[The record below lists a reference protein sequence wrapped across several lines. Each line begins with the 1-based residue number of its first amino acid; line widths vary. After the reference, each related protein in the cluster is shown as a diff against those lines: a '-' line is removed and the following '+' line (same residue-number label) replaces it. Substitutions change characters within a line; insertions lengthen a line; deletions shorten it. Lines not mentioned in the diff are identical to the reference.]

1 MRFLAKTFCA
11 TLLVLAL
18 LAPANAGMRLHG
30 STASAPPTT
39 QSGAQEDFGLYTEF
53 VPANF
58 IDVLKAGYFFF
69 GGGATPG
76 TAAMDSN
83 GYPTRSF
90 TGTVY
95 LINDQT
101 QWTGVP
107 YVVTWSSGTQ
117 LQLAFSSASSC
128 SVSGTGGSF
137 TGCISGGGVTL
148 TIDGT
153 GAGSM
158 TFTPGSVLTMQFPG
172 TGTYGAANTAAL
184 TLMRVSDVSTYAAYA
199 VAGNIAGAITPEF
212 LTVLQ
217 GMHMKTMR
225 TMAWD
230 NTNDTNQTQWRY
242 RSPPSAMSWNYHY
255 PLGTWSGG
263 AGSAGAITGTDIYS
277 AALAPDQSTGA
288 WTQGETFMGSV
299 TNASSPVINVS
310 FASNN
315 GAGLCR
321 LTVNSTTTLT
331 TGQSVWVSGLLDT
344 SFNSLAACNGVFT
357 ITVVGG
363 TLVDLQGT
371 TFSGTYGSSG
381 WVGVQTLAVTG
392 KTGPKF
398 IGSLQAYPPGAN
410 YDQGIQ
416 PGIGTFVYDSILD
429 KVLYTNNGIMTSVPI
444 ETNVSIA
451 NQIGANLW
459 SNIPAMADDN
469 YVTQWATGALG
480 LNSNLYF
487 MPEYGNEVWNSQF
500 TGTQWAQAR
509 GFAFGFP
516 GLSNRAVYGYYG
528 LRVRQ
533 AMGNLIPAVWSSRMS
548 KLRRTLMVQAYS
560 DGPTNELYRMSGS
573 DLAPSGT
580 STGIGNSVYDAFT
593 GSANYT
599 TAPNRPV
606 DVVETMGY
614 AAYTTGTNLSD
625 QGLNGGLTASAMNAP
640 ILQTWAT
647 ALAANP
653 NDPTTLASIDNDQS
667 QGTTYTQT
675 YSVSCPVGA
684 STFTV
689 TGHGFTN
696 FFESILFTVSGGTI
710 CNGLTAN
717 IAYCP
722 INITTNTFQ
731 VAAYNSDGTCG
742 SSAISVTPGTGSVTV
757 GAVPQGNVLAV
768 LEAIIFPRWETVAA
782 FYDSSR
788 PSGMAPLRVEQYEGA
803 SEPVVPS
810 ASALTA
816 LGVLVPAGTGTGAA
830 ANAALVNGLNAWKN
844 TYGSSFILYDFGLFE
859 AFSHSKTPSNF
870 VILGA
875 YSPTNPYG
883 IVNGSLPN
891 STVYG
896 GYNGFAAFVGVP

>member
-1 MRFLAKTFCA
+1 MSFLKNMAFC
-11 TLLVLAL
+11 L
-18 LAPANAGMRLHG
+18 LAALFLSAPVDATMRLHG
-30 STASAPPTT
+30 STTSTPTV
-39 QSGAQEDFGLYTEF
+39 QSGAQQDFGLFTEF

-58 IDVLKAGYFFF
+58 IDVLKTGYYFWS
-69 GGGATPG
+69 GGATPG
-76 TAAMDSN
+76 TAALDSN
-83 GYPTRSF
+83 GYPTQSF
-90 TGTVY
+90 TGTIF

-107 YVVTWSSGTQ
+107 YVLSWTSGTQ
-117 LQLAFSSASSC
+117 LQIAMSAASSC
-128 SVSGTGGSF
+128 SLSGTGGSI
-137 TGCISGGGVTL
+137 TGCTGGGFTL
-148 TIDGT
+148 TINGT
-153 GAGSM
+153 GAGSL
-158 TFTPGSVLTMQFPG
+158 TFTPGAVLTMQFPG

-184 TLMRVSDVSTYAAYA
+184 TLMRVSDVSTYAAY
-199 VAGNIAGAITPEF
+199 VTAGNTAGAITPEF
-212 LTVLQ
+212 MTVLQ

-230 NTNDTNQTQWRY
+230 NTNNTNQTQWGY
-242 RSPPSAMSWNYHY
+242 RSTPSAINWNYHY

-263 AGSAGAITGTDIYS
+263 AGSAGAITGTDVYS
-277 AALAPDQSTGA
+277 AAAKAPDQPTGA
-288 WTQGETFMGSV
+288 WTQGEVFMGV
-299 TNASSPVINVS
+299 VANASSPVISAS
-310 FASNN
+310 FAGNN

-331 TGQSVWVSGLLDT
+331 TGQSVWVTGLLDT
-344 SFNSLAACNGVFT
+344 SFNPLTACNGVFT
-357 ITVVGG
+357 VTVAGG
-363 TLVDLQGT
+363 TLVDLQGS
-371 TFSGTYGSSG
+371 TFSGTYGSGG

-392 KTGPKF
+392 KTGIKF
-398 IGSLQAYPPGAN
+398 VGSLQVYPPGAN
-410 YDQGIQ
+410 FDPGIQ
-416 PGIGTFVYDSILD
+416 AGIVTFVYDSILD
-429 KVLYTNNGIMTSVPI
+429 KLLYLNSDGIRTSVPI

-459 SNIPAMADDN
+459 PNIPAMADDN
-469 YVTQWATGALG
+469 YVTQWATAALG

-500 TGTQWAQAR
+500 YGTQWAQAR

-573 DLAPSGT
+573 DLAPIGT
-580 STGIGNSVYDAFT
+580 GTGIGNATYSAFT
-593 GSANYT
+593 ASANYT

-640 ILQTWAT
+640 LLQTWAT

-653 NDPTTLASIDNDQS
+653 NDPTTLASIDNDQR

-675 YSVSCPVGA
+675 YSVTCPVA
-684 STFTV
+684 SSTFTV
-689 TGHGFTN
+689 SSHGFTN

-710 CNGLTAN
+710 CNGLTAGV
-717 IAYCP
+717 AYCP

-757 GAVPQGNVLAV
+757 GAMPQGNNLAI
-768 LEAIIFPRWETVAA
+768 LNAIIFPRWETVAA

-844 TYGSSFILYDFGLFE
+844 TYGSSFLLYDFGLFE
-859 AFSHSKTPSNF
+859 AFAHSKTPSNF
-870 VILGA
+870 VIFGS
-875 YSPTNPYG
+875 YSPSNPYG

-891 STVYG
+891 SPVYG